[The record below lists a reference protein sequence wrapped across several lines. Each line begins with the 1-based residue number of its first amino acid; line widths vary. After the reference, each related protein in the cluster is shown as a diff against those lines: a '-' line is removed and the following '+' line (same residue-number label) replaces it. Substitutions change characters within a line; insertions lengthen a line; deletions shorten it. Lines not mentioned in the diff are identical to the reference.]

1 MKKLAYALL
10 LLLLPMSMF
19 PFDSSY
25 GSSYS
30 YNIRKT
36 GDTPLR
42 DRTNTSQNQQL
53 FLPMLLNGPRPR
65 DMGDNIYGV
74 ETTTLLEG
82 GFIEAMAEAG
92 TRWVR
97 RNGIL
102 WDEAE
107 PVEGQI
113 NWSAGTITNL
123 EIELTD
129 GYREGI
135 EPIIIVRKTPAWAQ
149 KVFDS
154 DCGPIRQDK
163 LDAFANFMNQ
173 MVTHFSQDPYNVV
186 YWELGNEPD
195 VAVNKEDWPFG
206 CWGDPEDKQYF
217 GGGYYAEM
225 LKKVYTKIKSA
236 DPNAQVLVGGLL
248 LDCDPRNEPDGKDC
262 TSSRFL
268 EGILANGG
276 GKYFDGVSYHAY
288 GYYGG
293 SLGQYSNPN
302 WFARWNSTGP
312 VLTQKTPYLKDLLA
326 TYGYTDKYLL
336 LSEAALLC
344 DSGCEGDFEE
354 TKANYLAQVYAE
366 ANNLGLLASIWYDVK
381 GGWRNSG
388 LLDGGEPLPAYYAYH
403 YSNQEI
409 IEADSVLEISDD
421 WLHGFEF
428 RYSDHRLWVVWSRD
442 GIERTYT
449 FSETPDKITDRYG
462 NNKSLKQS
470 IKVDWSVVYVTWNNG
485 Q

>member
-1 MKKLAYALL
+1 
-10 LLLLPMSMF
+10 
-19 PFDSSY
+19 
-25 GSSYS
+25 
-30 YNIRKT
+30 
-36 GDTPLR
+36 
-42 DRTNTSQNQQL
+42 
-53 FLPMLLNGPRPR
+53 
-65 DMGDNIYGV
+65 MGENIYGV
-74 ETTTLLEG
+74 ETTSLLEG
-82 GFIEAMAEAG
+82 GYIETMAEAG

-102 WDEAE
+102 WNEAE
-107 PVEGQI
+107 PAEGQI

-123 EIELTD
+123 ERELTD

-135 EPIIIVRKTPAWAQ
+135 EPIIIVRKTPVWAQ
-149 KVFDS
+149 KFSDS
-154 DCGPIRQDK
+154 DCGPIRLDK

-173 MVTHFSQDPYNVV
+173 MVAHFSQDPFNVV

-225 LKKVYTKIKSA
+225 LKKVYPKIKSA

-276 GKYFDGVSYHAY
+276 GNYFDGVSYHAY

-293 SLGQYSNPN
+293 SLGKYSNPN
-302 WFARWNSTGP
+302 WHTRWNSTGP
-312 VLTQKTPYLKDLLA
+312 VLTIKTPYLKDLLA
-326 TYGYTDKYLL
+326 SYGISDKYLV
-336 LSEAALLC
+336 LSEVALLC
-344 DSGCEGDFEE
+344 DGGCTIDFEE

-366 ANNLGLLASIWYDVK
+366 AHNLGLKASIWYDVK

-409 IEADSVLEISDD
+409 IGADSVHEISVD
-421 WLHGFEF
+421 WIQGFEF
-428 RYSDHRLWVVWSRD
+428 RFSDHRLWVIWSRD
-442 GIERTYT
+442 GIERTFT

-462 NNKSLKQS
+462 NNISLKQS
-470 IKVDWSVVYVTWNNG
+470 IPVDWSVVYVSWNNE